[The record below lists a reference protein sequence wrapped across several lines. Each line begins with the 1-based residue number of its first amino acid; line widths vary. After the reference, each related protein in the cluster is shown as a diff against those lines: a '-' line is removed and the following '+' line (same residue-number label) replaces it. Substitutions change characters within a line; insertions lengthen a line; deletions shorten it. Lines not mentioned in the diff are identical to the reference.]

1 MDIPRGYQEAGSTS
15 ASHVSTGAMTT
26 SDMPHFI
33 SWR

>member
-1 MDIPRGYQEAGSTS
+1 MDIPCGCQEAGSTS
-15 ASHVSTGAMTT
+15 ASQVTTGAMTT